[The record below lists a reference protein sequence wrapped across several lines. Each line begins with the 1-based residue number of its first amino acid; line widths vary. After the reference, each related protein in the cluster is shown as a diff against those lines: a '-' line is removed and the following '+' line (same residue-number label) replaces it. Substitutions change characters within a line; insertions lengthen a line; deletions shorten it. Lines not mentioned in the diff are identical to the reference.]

1 MGGRLMMGANWLS
14 QILYKDLMSCI
25 NWVVKTKTKQNEKK
39 KKKEINPTTKAKK
52 TDYISI

>member
-1 MGGRLMMGANWLS
+1 MGANWLS